1 MRFALRRV
9 GFFALTLWAAL
20 TLNFLLPRVM
30 PGSPVEAAIS
40 SLHVPLTTSEINAIA
55 AQFGLNS
62 HQSLLSE
69 YFTYLGHTLT
79 GHLGVSFVHFPTPVT
94 TYIATGI
101 WWTLGLVGTTTVLA
115 FALGTGVGA
124 IAAWRRGSR
133 LDSTLPPLLVFTTA
147 IPYFWVG
154 LMLILVFSSVLG
166 WLPDKGGYTLGATP
180 AFTPA
185 FIGDVLEHAILP
197 AAALLITSIGGWV
210 LTMRNTMVGTL
221 TEDYVR
227 MARAKG
233 MPSHRIMTHYA
244 ARNAIL
250 PNLTGFAMSLG
261 FVVSGAI
268 LVEYVF
274 NYPGVGFM
282 LLQAVQSND
291 YPMMQGLF
299 LLITV
304 AVLLCIV
311 LSDIATAIL
320 DPRTRTAS

>member
-1 MRFALRRV
+1 MRFALRRA

-20 TLNFLLPRVM
+20 SLNFLLPRVM
-30 PGSPVEAAIS
+30 PGNPVESAIA
-40 SLHVPLTTSEINAIA
+40 SLHVPLTPSEANAIA
-55 AQFGLNS
+55 AEFGIKA
-62 HQSLLSE
+62 HQSVLAE
-69 YFTYLGHTLT
+69 YVTYIGHTFT
-79 GHLGVSFVHFPTPVT
+79 GNLGVSFVHYPTPVT
-94 TYIATGI
+94 SYIATGI
-101 WWTLGLVGTTTVLA
+101 WWTLGLVGITTILA
-115 FALGTGVGA
+115 FLLGTGVGA
-124 IAAWRRGSR
+124 LAAWRRGSR
-133 LDSTLPPLLVFTTA
+133 LDSVLPPLLVFTTA

-154 LMLILVFSSVLG
+154 LMLILLFSSVLG
-166 WLPDKGGYTLGATP
+166 LLPSEGGYSLGAVPT
-180 AFTPA
+180 FSLS
-185 FIGDVLEHAILP
+185 FIGDVLTHAILP
-197 AAALLITSIGGWV
+197 SLALLITSIGGWV
-210 LTMRNTMVGTL
+210 LTMRNTMLGTL

-233 MPSHRIMTHYA
+233 LPPWRIMVNYG

-282 LLQAVQSND
+282 LLQAVEGND
-291 YPMMQGLF
+291 YPLMQGLF

-304 AVLLCIV
+304 AVLVCIV
-311 LSDIATAIL
+311 LSDIATAVL

>member
-1 MRFALRRV
+1 MRFLLRRV
-9 GFFALTLWAAL
+9 GFFIVTLWAAV
-20 TLNFLLPRVM
+20 TLNFILPRIM
-30 PGSPVEAAIS
+30 PGNPAAIIAS
-40 SLHVPLTTSEINAIA
+40 KLHGVPPTAVKAISVA
-55 AQFGLNS
+55 LGLNT
-62 HQSLLSE
+62 HQSLWVQYWDYLKNTAVLNLGQSLE
-69 YFTYLGHTLT
+69 YNA
-79 GHLGVSFVHFPTPVT
+79 PVKDM
-94 TYIATGI
+94 IGSAI
-101 WWTLGLVGTTTVLA
+101 WWTLGLVGITTVVA
-115 FALGTGVGA
+115 FVLGSAVGA
-124 IAAWRRGSR
+124 ISAWRRGSR
-133 LDSTLPPLLVFTTA
+133 LDSVLPPLLVFTTA

-154 LMLILVFSSVLG
+154 LMLILIFSSVLG
-166 WLPDKGGYTLGATP
+166 VMPSSGGYPLGATP
-180 AFTPA
+180 GFNLPY
-185 FIGDVLEHAILP
+185 IGNVLEYSLMP

-233 MPSHRIMTHYA
+233 LSSRRIMVDYA

-282 LLQAVQSND
+282 LYEAVANLD
-291 YPMMQGLF
+291 YPLMQGLF
-299 LLITV
+299 LLITL
-304 AVLLCIV
+304 AVLVAIV

-320 DPRTRTAS
+320 DPRTRTAG

>member
-1 MRFALRRV
+1 MRFALRRL

-20 TLNFLLPRVM
+20 SLNFLLPRIM
-30 PGSPVEAAIS
+30 PGNPVESAIA
-40 SLHVPLTTSEINAIA
+40 SLHVPLTTSEMNAIA
-55 AQFGLNS
+55 AQFGIDQ
-62 HQSLLSE
+62 HQSLVSE

-79 GHLGVSFVHFPTPVT
+79 GNLGVSFVHYPTPVAS
-94 TYIATGI
+94 YIESGI
-101 WWTLGLVGTTTVLA
+101 WWTLGLVGTATILA
-115 FALGTGVGA
+115 FVAGTAVGA
-124 IAAWRRGSR
+124 ISAWRRGSR

-166 WLPDKGGYTLGATP
+166 WLPSKGGYTLGATP
-180 AFTPA
+180 SVSLS
-185 FIGDVLEHAILP
+185 FIGDVLQHALLP
-197 AAALLITSIGGWV
+197 ALALLVTSIGGWV

-233 MPSHRIMTHYA
+233 LPGRRIMWSYA

-282 LLQAVQSND
+282 LFNAVESND
-291 YPMMQGLF
+291 YPLMQGLF
-299 LLITV
+299 LMITV

-311 LSDIATAIL
+311 LSDIATAAL

>member
-1 MRFALRRV
+1 MRFALRRA
-9 GFFALTLWAAL
+9 GFFLLTLWAAL
-20 TLNFLLPRVM
+20 SLNFLLPRIM
-30 PGSPVEAAIS
+30 PGSPVEAAIA
-40 SLHVPLTTSEINAIA
+40 SLHVPLTTSELNAIA
-55 AQFGLNS
+55 AQFGIQS
-62 HQSLLSE
+62 HQSLVSE

-79 GHLGVSFVHFPTPVT
+79 GNLGVSFVHFPTPVT

-101 WWTLGLVGTTTVLA
+101 WWTLGLVGVTTVLA
-115 FALGTGVGA
+115 FLLGTAVGA
-124 IAAWRRGSR
+124 ISAWRRGSR

-154 LMLILVFSSVLG
+154 LMLILIFSSVLG

-180 AFTPA
+180 ALSLS

-197 AAALLITSIGGWV
+197 ALALLITSIGGWV

-233 MPSHRIMTHYA
+233 LPARRIMVSYA

-282 LLQAVQSND
+282 LFNAVQGSD
-291 YPMMQGLF
+291 YPLMQGLF
-299 LLITV
+299 LMITV

-320 DPRTRTAS
+320 DPRTRTAG

>member
-1 MRFALRRV
+1 
-9 GFFALTLWAAL
+9 
-20 TLNFLLPRVM
+20 
-30 PGSPVEAAIS
+30 
-40 SLHVPLTTSEINAIA
+40 
-55 AQFGLNS
+55 
-62 HQSLLSE
+62 
-69 YFTYLGHTLT
+69 
-79 GHLGVSFVHFPTPVT
+79 VSFVHFPTPVT

-101 WWTLGLVGTTTVLA
+101 WWTLGLVGVTTVLA
-115 FALGTGVGA
+115 FLLGTAVGA
-124 IAAWRRGSR
+124 ISAWRRGSR

-154 LMLILVFSSVLG
+154 LMLILIFSSVLG
-166 WLPDKGGYTLGATP
+166 WLPSKGGYALGATP
-180 AFTPA
+180 ALSLS
-185 FIGDVLEHAILP
+185 FIGDVLQHAILP
-197 AAALLITSIGGWV
+197 ALALLITSIGGWV

-233 MPSHRIMTHYA
+233 LPARRIMVSYA

-282 LLQAVQSND
+282 LFNAVESSD
-291 YPMMQGLF
+291 YPLMQGLF
-299 LLITV
+299 LMITV

-320 DPRTRTAS
+320 DPRTRTAG